1 MLQSKLANEMNNMDE
16 EHFLSFKMREDYSF
30 KYIPESHFKHVVK
43 NVQRQRRQEDEER
56 IWASFVQTQELD
68 CQGFDEND
76 VDLSLGGM
84 TGFLQENIQDVDR
97 ELKRLQDDALPE
109 QNKRVYDPKSSVRNE
124 VARADANSIRNN
136 IPKEKFSRKNKNA
149 HGTNVLIPVSQE
161 DNVPNCK
168 ESDRS
173 KKVCRLRVK
182 KSLSDPS
189 ITQKK
194 RFTNRLLCAANHFE
208 NNSDSD
214 SSNNRDDIV
223 PIQPDPV
230 TIQKIVSMQ
239 KKITEILNEISFR
252 LHRIP
257 LPDGDTDMRRRQQ
270 QTMEFAIRFSRN
282 YLYDL
287 NRLLISIQRH
297 LGIISS
303 RAGFKQRRKN
313 IALHQD
319 VIKQKLIAAHQL
331 LIQALNAYSKHIP
344 NSVLEGH
351 PTKLQEVLQVVCN
364 LRDICSKIEISTNC
378 LCSGD
383 ANIWPVEKDV
393 QNKLDTILSEL
404 KLSLECKNPPIK
416 YKNVESTVN
425 VAQISSRNKK
435 YSVKKNLSGRLSMY
449 SVDVHKNSQK
459 KKNALKGNNYCCQN
473 DKKWNVVDTKST
485 CSQHY
490 SIPELLY
497 PSPVTHTSSSRDIVQ
512 IDSAKSVNCSK
523 DNDDDDDIKTMMD
536 RVPIDSE
543 TEKSSTGIWKVKST
557 EDNEAG
563 IIVENI
569 ANDGDLIKKVTT
581 VTKEQLS
588 TLVPVISD
596 LMTHVS
602 KTNES
607 NAQPLT
613 ETTVET
619 LVEFLQKYQR
629 PKDSGTK
636 AKLTDEHS
644 RIKLNGLSE
653 IQKPEKNVRLIYVS
667 SVDEV
672 SKTGQCD
679 ASCQANYETGVE
691 STDDRKAVGS
701 VSKDATE
708 LTISK
713 EIELQFLAY
722 KHEYKSLCRSKPMY
736 SSNTQNKPWDIVAWI
751 SDKLIEELIIE
762 ITDEL
767 QMTDLIKKMFKMEF
781 QEF

>member
-1 MLQSKLANEMNNMDE
+1 MNNMDK
-16 EHFLSFKMREDYSF
+16 EHFLSFQTREDYSF

-43 NVQRQRRQEDEER
+43 TVQRQRRQEDQER
-56 IWASFVQTQELD
+56 IWASFVNTQELN
-68 CQGFDEND
+68 CQRFDEND
-76 VDLSLGGM
+76 VRLSIGGVA
-84 TGFLQENIQDVDR
+84 GFLQENIQDVDR

-109 QNKRVYDPKSSVRNE
+109 QNKRMYDPKSNIRNE
-124 VARADANSIRNN
+124 VTRADANNVRNN
-136 IPKEKFSRKNKNA
+136 VPKEKFSRKNENA
-149 HGTNVLIPVSQE
+149 RCNDISIPVSRA
-161 DNVPNCK
+161 DNVPDRK
-168 ESDRS
+168 ESDGSR
-173 KKVCRLRVK
+173 KVCRLRPK
-182 KSLSDPS
+182 RSLSDPS
-189 ITQKK
+189 ITQKE
-194 RFTNRLLCAANHFE
+194 RLTSRLLRAANRFE

-223 PIQPDPV
+223 RIQPDPV
-230 TIQKIVSMQ
+230 TIQKILSMQ
-239 KKITEILNEISFR
+239 KRVTELLNEISFR

-257 LPDGDTDMRRRQQ
+257 LPDGDNDMRRRQQ

-287 NRLLISIQRH
+287 NRHLISIERH

-303 RAGFKQRRKN
+303 RAGSKQRRKN
-313 IALHQD
+313 IALYQD
-319 VIKQKLIAAHQL
+319 IIKQKIIAAHQL
-331 LIQALNAYSKHIP
+331 LIQALNAYCKHIP

-351 PTKLQEVLQVVCN
+351 STKLQEVLQVVCN
-364 LRDICSKIEISTNC
+364 LRDICSKVEISTNC

-383 ANIWPVEKDV
+383 ANIWPEKDV
-393 QNKLDTILSEL
+393 QDKLDAILSEL
-404 KLSLECKNPPIK
+404 KQSLDCKHPRIR
-416 YKNVESTVN
+416 YRDVESTAN
-425 VAQISSRNKK
+425 VAQISSRSKR
-435 YSVKKNLSGRLSMY
+435 YSVKKSLSGRLSMY
-449 SVDVHKNSQK
+449 SVDAHKNNQK
-459 KKNALKGNNYCCQN
+459 KRNALKGNNYCCQN
-473 DKKWNVVDTKST
+473 DKKWNVVDAKSA

-512 IDSAKSVNCSK
+512 IDSAKSMNCSK
-523 DNDDDDDIKTMMD
+523 DDDDIKTMMD

-543 TEKSSTGIWKVKST
+543 TDKSSTGIWKVKST
-557 EDNEAG
+557 EDNEAK
-563 IIVENI
+563 INVENVT
-569 ANDGDLIKKVTT
+569 NDDDLIKKVTT
-581 VTKEQLS
+581 ITKEQLS

-602 KTNES
+602 KTQNES
-607 NAQPLT
+607 NVQPLT

-629 PKDSGTK
+629 PKDYDAK

-653 IQKPEKNVRLIYVS
+653 IQKHEKNVRLIYVS

-672 SKTGQCD
+672 SKTDQCG
-679 ASCQANYETGVE
+679 ASCQANYETGAE
-691 STDDRKAVGS
+691 STDDRKAMGS

-708 LTISK
+708 LTISR
-713 EIELQFLAY
+713 ETELQFLAY
-722 KHEYKSLCRSKPMY
+722 RHEYKSLCRSKPMY

-762 ITDEL
+762 ITEEL
-767 QMTDLIKKMFKMEF
+767 QMTDVIKKMFKMEF